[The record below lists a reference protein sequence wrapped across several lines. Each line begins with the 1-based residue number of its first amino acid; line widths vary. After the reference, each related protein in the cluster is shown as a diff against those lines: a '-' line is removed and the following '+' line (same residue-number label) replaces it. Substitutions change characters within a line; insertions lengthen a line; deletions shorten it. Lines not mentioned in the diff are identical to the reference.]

1 LNKPFKIYFSLL
13 ILGAL
18 IGLGSGRGFQGNRII
33 ASDCAEMA
41 SVIIRSDLP
50 NVVANTLSEKEAL
63 ELRHY
68 RFKNSIWS
76 KILNVRDFEKFDENE
91 YFKFLEIYKES
102 NSSEKNLLIINPIS
116 IEQKLALIEAI
127 QIKFSHFQ
135 NLPSVQDEILN
146 LNAYKLKKL
155 QRLLSKLNLSTKITR
170 ENIQE
175 FSSDFFLIL
184 KGPPISV
191 IDYFAKNKS
200 MRMNERMIRV
210 LEEDMLTRG
219 LRGTLERI
227 PLTETSSTI
236 ENTRY
241 YIKKIMKYKV
251 WRFMILPYDLPW
263 VDKVKIS
270 DKLLEK
276 ILLDGLDEHQSELI
290 SELKR
295 QNLIDHYE
303 RFRKVYR
310 PVAFG
315 VGFYFYYERHQKEFI
330 EDDEKS
336 NDDAKKKFM
345 DEFQKLATAI
355 ASGDSKEKTED
366 QIKEIQF
373 QRVLKSFKD
382 RYHENP
388 TPEEYKELRKKIFG
402 PS

>member
-1 LNKPFKIYFSLL
+1 MFA
-13 ILGAL
+13 IL
-18 IGLGSGRGFQGNRII
+18 R
-33 ASDCAEMA
+33 
-41 SVIIRSDLP
+41 
-50 NVVANTLSEKEAL
+50 
-63 ELRHY
+63 
-68 RFKNSIWS
+68 
-76 KILNVRDFEKFDENE
+76 FDENE